1 MLTCGQI
8 ITYCIM
14 GYKLASTLVSHMTD
28 RSSTDTGEAEPH
40 FSDIIS
46 FFFGLA
52 HDPPPDFSVAIS
64 HPW

>member
-1 MLTCGQI
+1 MRSNPTELTSISGVPHD
-8 ITYCIM
+8 
-14 GYKLASTLVSHMTD
+14 S
-28 RSSTDTGEAEPH
+28 SSTDAGEAEPH

-52 HDPPPDFSVAIS
+52 HDPPPDFSGTID